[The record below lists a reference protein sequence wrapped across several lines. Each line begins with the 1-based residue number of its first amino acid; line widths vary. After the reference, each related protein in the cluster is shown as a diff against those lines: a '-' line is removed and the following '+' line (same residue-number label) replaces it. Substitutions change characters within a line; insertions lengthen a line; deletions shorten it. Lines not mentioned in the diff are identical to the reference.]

1 MKEDILEQI
10 VDDFLQLDGYFTT
23 HNIPFRPDKLHDE
36 YDGRKDSVASDIDVL
51 GYRPGPRDSERVLAV
66 SCKAWQAGMDPRTKL
81 RELKLDLPAGNHRK
95 AWQQFREIWKPKW
108 SEAFHAAVFSRTSE
122 QTFTYCVAVTRLN
135 GPLNADEAAALWMA
149 EPIIRDSLKGCPL
162 RFLTLEHMWL
172 TVLDKTATRPAP
184 SDIGRLAQL
193 LRAARLA
200 HRESL

>member
-51 GYRPGPRDSERVLAV
+51 GYRPGPRDSSGACGLMQGVAGGNGP
-66 SCKAWQAGMDPRTKL
+66 AHQAPGTQAH
-81 RELKLDLPAGNHRK
+81 LPAGNHRK

-184 SDIGRLAQL
+184 SDIGRLAQFL
-193 LRAARLA
+193 QAARLA